1 MELDKNLTFSVTHG
15 RTATTFVTQLFTLFE
30 DTHSEHEPEPNFA
43 PAFPVVKQDPRK
55 ATEFWKIKL
64 DAISKIPQSNYVET
78 SNVFGKGYFIPLLR
92 AFDIYPNLI
101 LLTREFRAIAT
112 SLYKRG
118 SIPARSQ
125 NGKLFSCHPEQPGT
139 LPIFGHEQLTDYQM
153 CYWAVLDAFRR
164 QLQAESIYTSK
175 GLKNFVWTTAKDLHD
190 FDALKRCGELFG
202 LKFENEDTSKELH
215 AEIIQKTFNAN
226 PDRQVDPIE
235 NIDKQEAIVIDRIAY
250 FDMLFADKV
259 LGSKFIDPK
268 TQELFS

>member
-43 PAFPVVKQDPRK
+43 GAFPLVKQDPRK
-55 ATEFWKIKL
+55 AIEFWKIKL
-64 DAISKIPQSNYVET
+64 DTISRISEKNYVET
-78 SNVFGKGYFIPLLR
+78 SNVFGKGYFISLLR

-153 CYWAVLDAFRR
+153 CYWAVLDAFYR

-175 GLKNFVWTTAKDLHD
+175 GLKNFIWVTAKDLHD
-190 FDALKRCGELFG
+190 FETLKKCGKLFG
-202 LKFENEDTSKELH
+202 LEFENEGDSKEQH
-215 AEIIQKTFNAN
+215 AEMIQKTFNAN
-226 PDRQVDPIE
+226 PDRHVDPIE
-235 NIDKQEAIVIDRIAY
+235 YIEKQEAIVIDRVAY
-250 FDMLFADKV
+250 FDMLFADKT
-259 LGSKFIDPK
+259 LKSEFIAPE
-268 TQELFS
+268 TQSLFS